1 MIHIK
6 GIHAVMF
13 VGDDH
18 HIVDTRGPHVQIGDK
33 ERLSNDQAI
42 GNKGAQLTETRRV
55 YIRRR
60 ERGLLIE
67 KAFTG
72 KISLPL

>member
-6 GIHAVMF
+6 GINAITF

-18 HIVDTRGPHVQIGDK
+18 DIVDTCSPHVQIGDK
-33 ERLSNDQAI
+33 QRLSNNQTI
-42 GNKGAQLTETRRV
+42 GNKGAQLTESRRV
-55 YIRRR
+55 YIRGS
-60 ERGLLIE
+60 ERCLLIE
-67 KAFTG
+67 KTFTG

>member
-6 GIHAVMF
+6 GIHAVML
-13 VGDDH
+13 VDDDQ
-18 HIVDTRGPHVQIGDK
+18 HIVDTCSPHVQIGDK
-33 ERLSNDQAI
+33 EGLSNDQTI
-42 GNKGAQLTETRRV
+42 GNKRAQLTECCRV

-67 KAFTG
+67 KTFTG